1 MKKTVLSLMVLSL
14 LVLLVGV
21 SVYARQA
28 SQTESSSSSASST
41 ETPKAKKSAHHHAA
55 TENLTAKY
63 ARGAQSVSGS
73 LSMVD
78 ADKKVVVVTDSNGV
92 PFDFKVTKG
101 THIEVNGK
109 KSTLSDLAQQ
119 TNKQASVK
127 YRDGLERGL
136 LAQSIQVSE

>member
-1 MKKTVLSLMVLSL
+1 MVLSL

-21 SVYARQA
+21 SVYAK
-28 SQTESSSSSASST
+28 QTSSSESSSTT
-41 ETPKAKKSAHHHAA
+41 ETHKAKKSAHHAA

-73 LSMVD
+73 ISMVD
-78 ADKKVVVVTDSNGV
+78 ADKKLVVITDSNGV

-101 THIEVNGK
+101 TRIEVNGK

-127 YRDGLERGL
+127 YRDGLEHGL